1 MKNKTKK
8 LLLGLGLGLIGATT
22 LTGCTSDIVFNQS
35 DLDNAITG
43 INNYLDTQNNYSSEF
58 ARNTLNNMLIK
69 SAFKATQVTSYSQTI
84 NESFKD
90 DAGNIINT
98 ATSTAKIY
106 YDKNTN
112 TSKIFSTSTSGY
124 GYNQELYS
132 ETNYNSNSKLYTTK
146 VYNPK
151 DKTWYETTSST
162 YQNDQYLL
170 PSTLDERISEYL
182 IIVNETDKLVGDITM
197 EKINDNTYN
206 FYFARHYLISAGPAY
221 GEDEDEMM
229 EFIENYQLRF
239 QNGELVY
246 INASVR
252 CDFMIEGLQYGELTI
267 DWDCE
272 DFTIDTSE
280 CTTQIDPPNN

>member
-8 LLLGLGLGLIGATT
+8 ILAGLGLGLIGATT

-69 SAFKATQVTSYSQTI
+69 SAFKATQVTSYSQTA

-90 DAGNIINT
+90 DAGNIVNT

-112 TSKIFSTSTSGY
+112 TSKIFSTSTY
-124 GYNQELYS
+124 GYKELYS

-162 YQNDQYLL
+162 YQNDQLLL
-170 PSTLDERISEYL
+170 PSTLDERINEYL
-182 IIVNETDKLVGDITM
+182 IIVSETDKLVGDITM

-206 FYFARHYLISAGPAY
+206 FYFARHYSIDAGSAW
-221 GEDEDEMM
+221 GEDLAGQPM
-229 EFIENYQLRF
+229 EFTENYQLRF
-239 QNGELVY
+239 TNGEFTYVK
-246 INASVR
+246 VTMR
-252 CDFMIEGLQYGELTI
+252 CDFQFQGISFAELNI
-267 DWDCE
+267 DWNCE

-280 CTTQIDPPNN
+280 CTTQIAPPNN